1 MKILFVTTNNIKQS
15 FGGALASR
23 RNYEML
29 CSIAGKDAVD
39 FVLLEE
45 YPNNGLL
52 CKIKKFFYK
61 SILKRQFDLSPICKI
76 DFGKYDILFNDNSVT
91 GEILK
96 IAQERKFD
104 GKMITFFHNCEMSLY
119 SQMYS
124 KFPWYKRGPLMR
136 IVQANEK
143 NSLTASDQ
151 CILLNQRD
159 YGDLKKYYPIEFNH
173 IVIPITLNDRFELSK
188 SQTTYKHS
196 KPLFVFLGSYFGPN
210 VNGILWFLKNV
221 FPYVDIRLQIIGKNM
236 HKIASKIGEVNNV
249 QVLSDVKDLD
259 SYLYEADCMLM
270 PIFDGSGMKLKTCE
284 ALMFGK
290 NIIGTPEAFVGYD
303 IDDFSKIGACCK
315 SAEDFVNAINQ
326 MDKPPFNAYSRE
338 IYLKKYSYNASLE
351 LFKKTL

>member
-29 CSIAGKDAVD
+29 CSIVGKDAVD

-45 YPNNGLL
+45 YSNKGMFS
-52 CKIKKFFYK
+52 KIKKFLHK
-61 SILKRQFDLSPICKI
+61 SILKRQFDLSPIYKI

-91 GEILK
+91 GEILR
-96 IAQERKFD
+96 IAQDRKFG
-104 GKMITFFHNCEMSLY
+104 GKKITFFHNCEMSLY

-124 KFPWYKRGPLMR
+124 SFPWYKRIPLMR

-143 NSLTASDQ
+143 MSLKLSDQ
-151 CILLNQRD
+151 CVLLNRRD
-159 YGDLKKYYPIEFNH
+159 YGDLEKYYPITFNH
-173 IVIPITLNDRFELSK
+173 IVIPITMNDRFEFSK
-188 SQTTYKHS
+188 SQATYKHP

-236 HKIASKIGEVNNV
+236 HKIVPKIGDVKNV

-259 SYLYEADCMLM
+259 NYLYEADCMLL

-290 NIIGTPEAFVGYD
+290 NIIGTPEAFVGYN
-303 IDDFSKIGACCK
+303 IDDFCKIGACCK
-315 SAEDFVNAINQ
+315 SAEDFVNAIKQ
-326 MDKPPFNAYSRE
+326 MDKPHFNAYSRE
-338 IYLKKYSYNASLE
+338 IYLKNYSYNASLE
-351 LFKKTL
+351 LFKKIL